1 MNAPA
6 GLRAR
11 LRALPKV
18 ELHRHLEGAFR
29 ISTLWDFHR
38 SQNATL
44 HESEAALRAALE
56 VPPGERPGFLPF
68 LNRFAAV
75 RFPYGDLDA
84 IRRLGRE
91 AVEDARADGI
101 VHLEVRFSPVFLA
114 RRLRGVPAS
123 DAPPPDE
130 LVEAAAEALI
140 AGAREAAAA
149 SGVSL
154 AFICCLGRH
163 FSAAVNRPSAELLR
177 RPVGRHFAA
186 LDVAGEEAFPMAGL
200 DGFFEP
206 WRAAGRGLTL
216 HAGEDPGGPGARNV
230 REAVEVYGAE
240 RVGHGVRAAE
250 DPATLALLREAGTV
264 LEVCVTSNV
273 QTTAA
278 PDYARHQLHA
288 LLDAGVKATLN
299 TDDPMLSAIDLT
311 EEYARAHERCGVSLK
326 QLRDLA
332 VAGAEAAFL
341 PEAERTALSQRIA
354 AAWDDEINES

>member
-1 MNAPA
+1 MSAPA
-6 GLRAR
+6 ELRAR

-29 ISTLWDFHR
+29 IGTLWEFHR
-38 SQNATL
+38 SQGAKL
-44 HESEAALRAALE
+44 HASEAALRAALE
-56 VPPGERPGFLPF
+56 VPPGEAPGFLPF
-68 LNRFAAV
+68 LSRFAAV

-91 AVEDARADGI
+91 AVEDAHADGI
-101 VHLEVRFSPVFLA
+101 VHQEIRFSPVFLA
-114 RRLRGVPAS
+114 RRLREVPVS

-140 AGAREAAAA
+140 TGARATAGKL
-149 SGVSL
+149 GVSV

-163 FSAAVNRPSAELLR
+163 FSAAVNRPSADLLR

-186 LDVAGEEAFPMAGL
+186 LDVAGEEACPMAGM

-206 WRAAGRGLTL
+206 WRAAGKGLTL
-216 HAGEDPGGPGARNV
+216 HAGEDPDGPGARNV
-230 REAVEVYGAE
+230 REAVEVYGAD

-250 DPATLALLREAGTV
+250 DSATLELLRECGTV

-273 QTTAA
+273 QTTVAA
-278 PDYARHQLHA
+278 GYEQHQLKA

-299 TDDPMLSAIDLT
+299 TDDPVLSAIDLT
-311 EEYARAHERCGVSLK
+311 EEYARAHERCGLSLR
-326 QLRDLA
+326 QLRALA
-332 VAGAEAAFL
+332 VAAAEAAFL
-341 PEAERTALSQRIA
+341 PAPERAALAERVAE
-354 AAWDDEINES
+354 AWDEVIEKS

>member
-1 MNAPA
+1 MSAPA
-6 GLRAR
+6 ELRAR

-29 ISTLWDFHR
+29 IGTLWDFHR
-38 SQNATL
+38 AQNATL

-56 VPPGERPGFLPF
+56 VPPDERPGFLPF

-91 AVEDARADGI
+91 AVEDAHADGI
-101 VHLEVRFSPVFLA
+101 VHQEIRFSPVFLA
-114 RRLRGVPAS
+114 RRLAGVPPS

-130 LVEAAAEALI
+130 LVEDTAEALI
-140 AGAREAAAA
+140 AGAREAAAKH
-149 SGVSL
+149 GISL
-154 AFICCLGRH
+154 AFICSLGRH
-163 FSAAVNRPSAELLR
+163 FSAAINRPSAELLR

-186 LDVAGEEAFPMAGL
+186 LDVAGEESFPLAGM

-206 WRAAGRGLTL
+206 WRAAGKGLTL
-216 HAGEDPGGPGARNV
+216 HGGEDPEGPGARNV
-230 REAVEVYGAE
+230 REAVEVYGAD

-250 DPATLALLREAGTV
+250 DPATLELLRECGTV

-273 QTTAA
+273 QTAVAA
-278 PDYARHQLHA
+278 GYAQHQLKA

-299 TDDPMLSAIDLT
+299 TDDPALSAIDLT
-311 EEYARAHERCGVSLK
+311 EEYARAHERCGLSLK

-341 PEAERTALSQRIA
+341 PEAERAALATRIA
-354 AAWDDEINES
+354 AAWDEEID